1 MDPDP
6 DPDPPQNVMDPQHW
20 SIWYIVLPLMK
31 EAAVKHV
38 EAASRLLRPPQLT
51 EDAEEE
57 DIREAPVWG
66 EKISHLRHIEDR
78 RKAKAYPRYAY
89 VPQRYTV

>member
-1 MDPDP
+1 M
-6 DPDPPQNVMDPQHW
+6 Q
-20 SIWYIVLPLMK
+20 

-38 EAASRLLRPPQLT
+38 EAASRLRPPQLT

-57 DIREAPVWG
+57 DKREAPVWG

-78 RKAKAYPRYAY
+78 RKAKAYPRYANVQQSTY
-89 VPQRYTV
+89 I

>member
-1 MDPDP
+1 
-6 DPDPPQNVMDPQHW
+6 
-20 SIWYIVLPLMK
+20 
-31 EAAVKHV
+31 VKHV

-51 EDAEEE
+51 EDAAEEE
-57 DIREAPVWG
+57 DRSEAPVWG

-89 VPQRYTV
+89 VPQSTFIYCREYLPYHSVPYVP